1 MSILL
6 KAVYPK
12 YCPLGTCGGI
22 LCFFVLMFDIFVL
35 LFLDGIAGFP
45 QMLEV
50 YSKTTRFK

>member
-50 YSKTTRFK
+50 YSKTTHFK